1 MDDLTD
7 RLNALT
13 HVDKHLTNQITLAA
27 EENIVNH
34 EGRLDYQEDQSRR
47 NNLHISGLPEEAEE
61 TWERC
66 QVKLTE
72 FFQHNLNLP
81 PHFKRVHRVSKVTN
95 NQ

>member
-1 MDDLTD
+1 MTLKKSLEFIQENVDDLTD

-47 NNLHISGLPEEAEE
+47 KTYIFPDYP
-61 TWERC
+61 R
-66 QVKLTE
+66 
-72 FFQHNLNLP
+72 
-81 PHFKRVHRVSKVTN
+81 KRRRHGRDAR
-95 NQ
+95 